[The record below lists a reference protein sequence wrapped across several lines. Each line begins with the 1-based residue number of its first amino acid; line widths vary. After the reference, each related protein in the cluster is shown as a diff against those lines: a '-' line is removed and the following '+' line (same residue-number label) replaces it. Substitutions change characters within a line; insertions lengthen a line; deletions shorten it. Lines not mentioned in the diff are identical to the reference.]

1 MPNVKVLLSRYRRY
15 AKYLIQYFLLE
26 KPRGLDFSMRDKSLI
41 AKSNGK
47 YFGYSKTDEAH
58 LNEIFRNL
66 SYEECQNFMDIGC
79 GKGVVLKEAAKYPFR
94 RIAGIELIEDIYE
107 VAQKNLR
114 ILKLTD
120 RVECVQGDATTFSDY
135 GSFDTFF
142 LYNPFSEEILQ
153 KVLNRIVESR
163 NEQNKTATIVYHDPR
178 FLFRL
183 EQLPGYLLEK
193 RLYDSLRNYET
204 CICRIGE

>member
-120 RVECVQGDATTFSDY
+120 RVECVREMLPHSLIMEVSIH
-135 GSFDTFF
+135 SFYIIP
-142 LYNPFSEEILQ
+142 LAKKYS
-153 KVLNRIVESR
+153 K
-163 NEQNKTATIVYHDPR
+163 R
-178 FLFRL
+178 F
-183 EQLPGYLLEK
+183 
-193 RLYDSLRNYET
+193 
-204 CICRIGE
+204 